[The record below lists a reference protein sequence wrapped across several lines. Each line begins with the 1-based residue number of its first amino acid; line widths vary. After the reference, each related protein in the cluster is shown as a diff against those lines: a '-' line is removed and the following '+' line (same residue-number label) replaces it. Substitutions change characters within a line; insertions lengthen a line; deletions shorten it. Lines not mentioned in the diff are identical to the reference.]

1 MPKIIRNYYFEKDK
15 LIIPDLKGIFDD
27 MPTAYCD
34 YGKEYKD
41 PVLLNLENGQS
52 VILEKEDIEKLKQQQ
67 EEKKKREEV
76 LSTNKDKEVK

>member
-1 MPKIIRNYYFEKDK
+1 
-15 LIIPDLKGIFDD
+15 

-67 EEKKKREEV
+67 EEKKKEKKCLAQIKTRR
-76 LSTNKDKEVK
+76 